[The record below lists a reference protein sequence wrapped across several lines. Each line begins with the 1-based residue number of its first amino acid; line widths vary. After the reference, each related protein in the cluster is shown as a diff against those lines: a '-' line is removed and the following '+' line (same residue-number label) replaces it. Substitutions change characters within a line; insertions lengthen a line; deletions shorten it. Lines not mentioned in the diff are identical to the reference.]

1 MTPPD
6 ESGRR
11 EDPRSSSLDPP
22 AQHRAA
28 AGLTSVPCAVV
39 TLSDSRSEAEDVSGR
54 FLRDALAAAGHRLVG
69 YRLIKDE
76 PEALRNAVESLV
88 DEGALVLL
96 CTGGTGVGSRD
107 RTIEA
112 LAPLWE
118 QRLPGFGELLRM
130 LSYQEVGAAAML
142 SRADA
147 GVYRGAA
154 LFALPGST
162 AAVQLAWTRLI
173 QPEIRHLA
181 LLLNRP

>member
-1 MTPPD
+1 MTPTG
-6 ESGRR
+6 ESGRKD
-11 EDPRSSSLDPP
+11 DPGTSPRGPA

-28 AGLTSVPCAVV
+28 AGLISVPCAVV
-39 TLSDSRSEAEDVSGR
+39 TLSDSRSEAEDLSGR
-54 FLRDALAAAGHRLVG
+54 FLRDALAAAGHLLVG
-69 YRLIKDE
+69 YHLIKDE
-76 PEALRNAVESLV
+76 PAALRDTVESLV

-147 GVYRGAA
+147 GIYRGAA

-162 AAVQLAWTRLI
+162 AAVELAWTRLI

>member
-69 YRLIKDE
+69 YCLIKDE